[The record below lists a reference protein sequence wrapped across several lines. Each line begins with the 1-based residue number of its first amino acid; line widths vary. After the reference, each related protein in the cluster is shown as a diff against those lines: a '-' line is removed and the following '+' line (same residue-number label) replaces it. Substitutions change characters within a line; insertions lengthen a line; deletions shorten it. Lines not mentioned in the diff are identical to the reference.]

1 MKMYVPLC
9 FTVMISL
16 KIHSAMNVHASPCSS
31 FCCVAAES
39 LWYFQSNKKLL
50 NSSLQRCV
58 KFCPKVASTAF
69 QMKTTQTTIETQRR
83 ELVKFSCNWSSTVV
97 NRLGKSPLGF
107 GVFFFLLLWVFLYKS
122 NHRYF
127 YNLECNPFWML
138 LLVEMIFITH
148 FSIEEVEFCI
158 PVLCATL
165 PKLPTLLCIWSQLW
179 QRL

>member
-107 GVFFFLLLWVFLYKS
+107 GVFFFFSFGCSYTKVITGTSITWNVIPF
-122 NHRYF
+122 
-127 YNLECNPFWML
+127 ECYYWWRWYSSL
-138 LLVEMIFITH
+138 IF
-148 FSIEEVEFCI
+148 
-158 PVLCATL
+158 PQ
-165 PKLPTLLCIWSQLW
+165 K
-179 QRL
+179 R